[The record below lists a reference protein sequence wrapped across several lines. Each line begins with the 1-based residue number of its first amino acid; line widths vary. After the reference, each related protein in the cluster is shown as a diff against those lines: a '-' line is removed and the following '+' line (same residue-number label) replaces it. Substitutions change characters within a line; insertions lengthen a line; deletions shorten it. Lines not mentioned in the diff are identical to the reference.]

1 VISPGQTTRKLVAAL
16 GILAA
21 ACGHGRT
28 APALE
33 KRSDEDIG
41 VPDVPVPPEN
51 GPRLGALANVTPIF
65 DRPSKRGTLLGALH
79 AGATVP
85 RASEPFGTVG
95 CDGGW
100 FAVRPRGFACAGAA
114 ATTDLA
120 HPTLVAMGIQPD
132 RAGTLPYTYARAVR
146 DTTLFEAD
154 AAHDTVVR
162 PKETLRAKSGLAV
175 VGSWSAA
182 DPSGKPLH
190 LAMTTDG
197 HFVPAEDLESAA
209 PSSFHGVE
217 LGNGAK
223 LPVAFVVKRGVHSW
237 KLEGDEPEKR
247 TPLDYHARIELTGRT
262 RTLSGVEFW
271 AAPDGSA
278 VRLADVT
285 LVRERHEFPDFATGE
300 QKWIDVSVV
309 TGTLVMYEG
318 RKPVFATLVSVGRDR
333 LGAPE
338 STATTTR
345 GEHSITAKHVT
356 FAGRDPNTF
365 ADGIAIY
372 DAPWAI
378 ELSSGQLLVGA
389 YWHDRFGI
397 EHGPG
402 NLELSPADAARVF
415 RWTEPALPDGWHAV
429 NAAAHGDKS
438 VVVNVRK

>member
-1 VISPGQTTRKLVAAL
+1 
-16 GILAA
+16 
-21 ACGHGRT
+21 
-28 APALE
+28 
-33 KRSDEDIG
+33 
-41 VPDVPVPPEN
+41 
-51 GPRLGALANVTPIF
+51 
-65 DRPSKRGTLLGALH
+65 
-79 AGATVP
+79 
-85 RASEPFGTVG
+85 
-95 CDGGW
+95 
-100 FAVRPRGFACAGAA
+100 
-114 ATTDLA
+114 
-120 HPTLVAMGIQPD
+120 
-132 RAGTLPYTYARAVR
+132 
-146 DTTLFEAD
+146 
-154 AAHDTVVR
+154 
-162 PKETLRAKSGLAV
+162 
-175 VGSWSAA
+175 
-182 DPSGKPLH
+182 
-190 LAMTTDG
+190 
-197 HFVPAEDLESAA
+197 
-209 PSSFHGVE
+209 
-217 LGNGAK
+217 
-223 LPVAFVVKRGVHSW
+223 
-237 KLEGDEPEKR
+237 
-247 TPLDYHARIELTGRT
+247 
-262 RTLSGVEFW
+262 
-271 AAPDGSA
+271 

-356 FAGRDPNTF
+356 FAGRDPSTF

-429 NAAAHGDKS
+429 NAASHGDKS